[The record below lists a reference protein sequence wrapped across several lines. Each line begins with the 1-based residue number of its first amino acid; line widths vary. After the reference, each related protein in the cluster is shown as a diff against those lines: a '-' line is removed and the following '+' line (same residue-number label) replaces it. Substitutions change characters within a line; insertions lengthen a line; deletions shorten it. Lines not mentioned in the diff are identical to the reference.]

1 MGAIVPGLAPTNR
14 IYQMYKQRGI
24 LMANAIQQEIVF
36 NASPKRVYDALLDSL
51 QFSEFTGGAPA
62 EISCDPGGAF
72 SCFGGVITGRNIE
85 LLPHHRI
92 VQAWRVA
99 MWPEG
104 LYSIV
109 KFELRQQG
117 SETRLIMDHV
127 GFPEE
132 MRAHLN
138 GEEADGGW
146 RRQYW
151 EPLKKYL
158 A

>member
-1 MGAIVPGLAPTNR
+1 
-14 IYQMYKQRGI
+14 
-24 LMANAIQQEIVF
+24 MAAAIQQEVIF
-36 NASPKRVYDALLDSL
+36 KASPKRVYDALMGSR

-62 EISCDPGGAF
+62 EISRDPGGAF

-85 LLPHHRI
+85 LLPNQRI
-92 VQAWRVA
+92 VQAWRVK

-109 KFELRQQG
+109 RFELRQHG
-117 SETRLIMDHV
+117 SETHLTLDHA
-127 GFPEE
+127 GFPQE

-138 GEEADGGW
+138 GEEANGGW
-146 RRQYW
+146 HRQYW